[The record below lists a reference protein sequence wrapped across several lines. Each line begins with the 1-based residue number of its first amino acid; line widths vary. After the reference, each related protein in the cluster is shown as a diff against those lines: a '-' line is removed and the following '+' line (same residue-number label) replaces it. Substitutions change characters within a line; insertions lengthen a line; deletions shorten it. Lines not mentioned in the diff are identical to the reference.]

1 MYKMEFH
8 YYSGWVSGGEI
19 FEINAKLN
27 SVVVEVGVEL
37 GKIKWSIA

>member
-8 YYSGWVSGGEI
+8 YYSGWMGGG
-19 FEINAKLN
+19 EINAKLN

-37 GKIKWSIA
+37 GKIKWSTA